1 MAESWKLEVDVVK
14 WEEEYDLWNSDNKL
28 SQSEYYIVTCARAWY
43 ISSPSLWGN
52 NNKEDMKIKWKQIGQ
67 KLRSKIHFI
76 HIEHTLKN
84 WKNRDFANAVILEF
98 CARAKIWVQ
107 CRVWYQLL
115 RSLYKFLKLPSFLYN
130 KILISENKILI
141 SEKFVEV

>member
-98 CARAKIWVQ
+98 CARTN
-107 CRVWYQLL
+107 
-115 RSLYKFLKLPSFLYN
+115 PSTMPSM
-130 KILISENKILI
+130 IPIT
-141 SEKFVEV
+141 EKFVQVFKITELFVQ